1 MMVKSSGSVFCE
13 ELGWRWSGDCE
24 DGPSALLEDE
34 DEAGA

>member
-1 MMVKSSGSVFCE
+1 MARFSAKSWGGGGV
-13 ELGWRWSGDCE
+13 GIVR

>member
-24 DGPSALLEDE
+24 GRAF
-34 DEAGA
+34 GAIRG